1 MDEELE
7 LGAGLLG
14 VELPLVAPAD
24 EPEVPPAL
32 EDGVLLLEEL
42 ELGELGELLLGEALG
57 ELLELLELL
66 GELLAPPEAGP
77 DLDASL
83 EADPLV
89 PVEAEPDTEPLAPEG
104 DDGDV
109 LLGEEAELE
118 LDEPGLDAL
127 FEPRSPPSPHAAR
140 PKARATALAM
150 TESFMCPPW
159 LGSNYACKL
168 RARPNP
174 LMEKGQSR
182 AYGNLCR
189 LCGSSYL
196 PLPVVPLGLDGFF
209 CALLELDEPA
219 EPLEPEVPPA
229 PDGLEL
235 PEAEL
240 PPPELPPPC

>member
-14 VELPLVAPAD
+14 VELPLVPPAD

-42 ELGELGELLLGEALG
+42 ELGELGELPLGDAL
-57 ELLELLELL
+57 EPLEPL

-89 PVEAEPDTEPLAPEG
+89 PVEAEPDAEPLAPEG

-118 LDEPGLDAL
+118 LDEPGLEAL

-159 LGSNYACKL
+159 LGSNT
-168 RARPNP
+168 RA
-174 LMEKGQSR
+174 S
-182 AYGNLCR
+182 C
-189 LCGSSYL
+189 
-196 PLPVVPLGLDGFF
+196 
-209 CALLELDEPA
+209 EPDLT
-219 EPLEPEVPPA
+219 P
-229 PDGLEL
+229 
-235 PEAEL
+235 
-240 PPPELPPPC
+240 